1 MQNPVYLPLSEC
13 AGRGGAWHSRVN
25 LPRATDILVVG
36 AGAIGS
42 FAALHLARAGRE
54 VTVLER
60 KVPGV
65 EASGTNAGSLGA
77 QNKPVRLGALS
88 LDAIDAWQAFEQEHE
103 TGLDAG
109 YHRTGG
115 FRVAESDAGVARL
128 QEIAAAQIAVGV
140 PIEHIDGDEARRR
153 APYLSD
159 TVIAANYCPLDGHNN
174 ALVAPALVALAAR
187 RAGAA
192 IVNGVT
198 VEKIEGNSPGGFTVR
213 TTRGKIECRQ
223 LILSAGVWSRDF
235 LVAAGVDLPVV
246 LRINQMM
253 VTEAAPP
260 ILEHVVFHVDG
271 HLTLKQVHPAMSC
284 LVGGGWPGGGD
295 YRRGHKETLLAST
308 LGNAAVAL
316 RIVPALAKL
325 RVLRSWSG
333 FDWRTTDQM
342 PVIGEVPG
350 RSGMFV
356 CTSCFGGYTLSP
368 LLGRGLAQIATS
380 GALPADLQEFS
391 PTDTLARLAQDSL
404 EAALRAEPVAA
415 AATLP

>member
-1 MQNPVYLPLSEC
+1 VT
-13 AGRGGAWHSRVN
+13 
-25 LPRATDILVVG
+25 LPRISEVVVVG

-42 FAALHLARAGRE
+42 FAALHLAGAGHE

-60 KVPGV
+60 NVPGV

-88 LDAIDAWQAFEQEHE
+88 VEAIAAWRSFETE

-115 FRVAESDAGVARL
+115 FRVAEDETGAKRL
-128 QEIAAAQIAVGV
+128 REIAAAQAAAGV

-153 APYLSD
+153 APYLSPA
-159 TVIAANYCPLDGHNN
+159 VLAANYCPLDGHNN
-174 ALVAPALVALAAR
+174 ALTASALVALAAR
-187 RAGAA
+187 RAGAR
-192 IVNGVT
+192 VVRGVT
-198 VEKIEGNSPGGFTVR
+198 VQRIDHGSDGSILVR
-213 TTRGKIECRQ
+213 TDRGVTACER

-235 LVAAGVDLPVV
+235 LVAAGIDLPVV

-253 VTEAAPP
+253 VTEPAPP
-260 ILEHVVFHVDG
+260 LLEHVIFHVDG

-295 YRRGHKETLLAST
+295 YRSGRKETLLPST
-308 LGNAAVAL
+308 LGNAVVAL
-316 RIVPALAKL
+316 RIVPALMRL

-350 RSGMFV
+350 RPGMFV

-368 LLGRGLAQIATS
+368 LLGHGLARAAVTGS
-380 GALPADLQEFS
+380 LPPEWEPFS
-391 PTDTLARLAQDSL
+391 PANTLARLAADKLGAIVTSGMAANR
-404 EAALRAEPVAA
+404 EARPS
-415 AATLP
+415 

>member
-1 MQNPVYLPLSEC
+1 MLPK
-13 AGRGGAWHSRVN
+13 
-25 LPRATDILVVG
+25 RADFLVVG

-42 FAALHLARAGRE
+42 FAALHLARAGHE

-88 LDAIDAWQAFEQEHE
+88 LAAIEAWQAFEQE

-128 QEIAAAQIAVGV
+128 QKIAAAQVAVGV
-140 PIEHIDGDEARRR
+140 PIEHVDGEEARRR

-192 IVNGVT
+192 IINGVA
-198 VEKIEGNSPGGFTVR
+198 VHRIESNSLTGFSVH
-213 TTRGKIECRQ
+213 TTRGTVECRR

-260 ILEHVVFHVDG
+260 ILEHVIFHVDG

-308 LGNAAVAL
+308 LGNATVAL
-316 RIVPALAKL
+316 RIVPTLSRL

-350 RSGMFV
+350 REGMFV

-368 LLGRGLAQIATS
+368 LLGRGLAQIATT

-391 PTDTLARLAQDSL
+391 PTNTLARLARRSPD
-404 EAALRAEPVAA
+404 AADQVEPVAVA
-415 AATLP
+415 GTASLR